1 MKKHIFQRTESRV
14 RVWAAIDPWDL
25 FYVSQ
30 RETDRQRD
38 LGELVLV
45 VCVDTEARHWRAG
58 EAGAVRQFPHSTDVT
73 HRFVFQS
80 RRRDFHIVLLVYRL
94 EDKHTHT
101 HTHADGRV
109 YCFCLVKVRNV
120 MWTEIRLWSHSPM
133 KVLEMYS
140 DTWLPE
146 RLISDR
152 WDSSL
157 FNILL
162 NCGRMRAKQSE
173 MCRFSKF

>member
-1 MKKHIFQRTESRV
+1 MKKHICQRTESRV
-14 RVWAAIDPWDL
+14 RVLAAIDPWDL

-101 HTHADGRV
+101 HTRRRTGLLFLFGKGQKCDVDRNQIVVPLTHEGAGDVFRH
-109 YCFCLVKVRNV
+109 LVTRATHLWQVGQLSVQHPLKLWQNESKTVRDV
-120 MWTEIRLWSHSPM
+120 PFL
-133 KVLEMYS
+133 
-140 DTWLPE
+140 
-146 RLISDR
+146 
-152 WDSSL
+152 
-157 FNILL
+157 
-162 NCGRMRAKQSE
+162 
-173 MCRFSKF
+173 